1 MQPNALARRS
11 PSGDAGHAPRGR
23 VFHPPPP
30 PPHLLAGLLDVV
42 KSLHA
47 ASPQRMTRVS
57 GPDGSPGSYQKRRY
71 AADYTD
77 NPAGGM
83 RCQLSVKKRGSACG
97 AG

>member
-1 MQPNALARRS
+1 MRS
-11 PSGDAGHAPRGR
+11 PGVHPAVTPGTRPVAG
-23 VFHPPPP
+23 FSTPPPP